1 MPPLGP
7 RSISWRTSEEPAT
20 AVDSWRCASDSK
32 CPLPACIFGT
42 AAAYQRLHVTIPVD
56 VVECPAD
63 SSDLTYVQVN
73 RGHGH
78 LDHRIKIY
86 CHIHGIVREKC
97 EVVRADE
104 EEVEFRAAERA
115 MRVRSGG
122 IGMEREDLLIA

>member
-1 MPPLGP
+1 M
-7 RSISWRTSEEPAT
+7 
-20 AVDSWRCASDSK
+20 
-32 CPLPACIFGT
+32 
-42 AAAYQRLHVTIPVD
+42 
-56 VVECPAD
+56 VECPAD

-73 RGHGH
+73 RGHRH

-86 CHIHGIVREKC
+86 CHIHGIVGEKC

-115 MRVRSGG
+115 MRVRGGG